1 MKKKFHFTDDSW
13 WDSPGCSCCEASL
26 MEAYNS
32 EDTDPSLGTAHYKLE
47 CYIQAILTVLRKRNH
62 SCYFDPEALYLMEEE
77 EINALCKAM
86 EIEVEIY
93 G

>member
-1 MKKKFHFTDDSW
+1 MRKYYFTDDSW
-13 WDSPGCSCCEASL
+13 WDSPGCSCCEATL

-47 CYIQAILTVLRKRNH
+47 CYVQAIITTLIKRNQ
-62 SCYFDPEALYLMEEE
+62 SCHFDPEALYLLGEK
-77 EINALCKAM
+77 EIEALCDAM
-86 EIEVEIY
+86 GIEVEIR

>member
-1 MKKKFHFTDDSW
+1 MNRFYFTDDSW

-47 CYIQAILTVLRKRNH
+47 CYIQAIATVLIKRNH
-62 SCYFDPEALYLMEEE
+62 SCDPEALYLLEEE
-77 EINALCKAM
+77 ELHALCKAM
-86 EIEVEIY
+86 EIEVEVH

>member
-1 MKKKFHFTDDSW
+1 MKKFNFKDDSW

-47 CYIQAILTVLRKRNH
+47 CYIQSIITVLLKRNR
-62 SCYFDPEALYLMEEE
+62 SCYFDPEALYLMEED
-77 EINALCKAM
+77 EIKDLCASM
-86 EIEVEIY
+86 GIEVEID

>member
-1 MKKKFHFTDDSW
+1 MKKFNFKNDSW

-32 EDTDPSLGTAHYKLE
+32 EDTDPSLGTAHYELE
-47 CYIQAILTVLRKRNH
+47 CYIKAIITTLLRRNQH
-62 SCYFDPEALYLMEEE
+62 CYFDPEALYLMRKW
-77 EINALCKAM
+77 EIEALCKAM
-86 EIEVEIY
+86 EIEVKFH

>member
-1 MKKKFHFTDDSW
+1 MRKFYFTDDSW
-13 WDSPGCSCCEASL
+13 WDYLGCSCCEASL

-47 CYIQAILTVLRKRNH
+47 CYIHAILTVLLERND
-62 SCYFDPEALYLMEEE
+62 SCYFDPEALYLLEEE
-77 EINALCKAM
+77 EIESLCAVM